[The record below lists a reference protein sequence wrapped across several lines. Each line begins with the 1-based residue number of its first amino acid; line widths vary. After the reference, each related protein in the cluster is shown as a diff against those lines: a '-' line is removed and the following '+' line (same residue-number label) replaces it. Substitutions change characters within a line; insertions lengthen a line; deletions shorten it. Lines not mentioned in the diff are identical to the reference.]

1 MNVQKKL
8 ERSMSN
14 NAGLINEY
22 WSLKKLIEKY
32 KPILERMVMEERFAE
47 LKNILKF

>member
-8 ERSMSN
+8 ANAMAN
-14 NAGLINEY
+14 NAGLIKEY
-22 WSLKKLIEKY
+22 WSLKKMIENS
-32 KPILERMVMEERFAE
+32 KPSLERMVMEERFTE